1 MLFKFRILSKHR
13 RFAKVMINSFRVFN
27 NVKPWLV
34 LSVWHSTFDSGENKI
49 EIVKEKVLNVF
60 DPVK

>member
-1 MLFKFRILSKHR
+1 
-13 RFAKVMINSFRVFN
+13 MINSFRVFN

-49 EIVKEKVLNVF
+49 EIVKEKVLNIF